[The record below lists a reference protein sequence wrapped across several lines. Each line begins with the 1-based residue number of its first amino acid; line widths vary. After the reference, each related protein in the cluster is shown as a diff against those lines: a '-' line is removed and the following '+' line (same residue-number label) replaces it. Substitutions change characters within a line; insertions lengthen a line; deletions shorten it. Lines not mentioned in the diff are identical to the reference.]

1 MSQPELSRAGI
12 ELSRVHQRNHAT
24 SPTEEATTS
33 AVDLEAGNDDQ
44 REFAWAILLEHQLI
58 RTEEK
63 KGFLSMCAR
72 VRQDKSQLVTRRFT
86 EPTMACL
93 AWGAN
98 RIDRLWEELKEAEK
112 RGINAPEKDKRYFEF
127 RDQLRMQYQFTLET
141 KDIHGLDQPS
151 ATFIDN
157 FRLGASAELDA
168 DDARYLWGPRW
179 DFVSALPIDKLD
191 KLVWDF
197 PHHEIGKVMCSWFEA
212 KAVQGRGV
220 RLRRYPQKAIKMLLS
235 GVFNCIVGGLIG
247 APIAT
252 KLLAVHSQL
261 GAVILYLAFL
271 LAFAFLVQVIA
282 HGTNSQLFMTLAY
295 AGVLAAIMK

>member
-1 MSQPELSRAGI
+1 
-12 ELSRVHQRNHAT
+12 
-24 SPTEEATTS
+24 
-33 AVDLEAGNDDQ
+33 
-44 REFAWAILLEHQLI
+44 
-58 RTEEK
+58 
-63 KGFLSMCAR
+63 
-72 VRQDKSQLVTRRFT
+72 
-86 EPTMACL
+86 MACL

-112 RGINAPEKDKRYFEF
+112 CDIDDLEKDKRFFEF

-191 KLVWDF
+191 KFIWDL
-197 PHHEIGKVMCSWFEA
+197 PQHRIGKVMCSWFEA

-220 RLRRYPQKAIKMLLS
+220 RLRRYPQKAIKMVLS
-235 GVFNCIVGGLIG
+235 GVFNCIIGALIG
-247 APIAT
+247 APVAIQ
-252 KLLAVHSQL
+252 LLAVHSQL
-261 GAVILYLAFL
+261 GAVILYLVFL
-271 LAFAFLVQVIA
+271 LTFAFLVQGMA
-282 HGTNSQLFMTLAY
+282 HGTNTQLFMTLAY